1 MMTDKKKKYIWNFD
15 RYTNLKRVMY
25 NFVVGIMI
33 NANGMALFHVRFPV
47 DYINNPDCVLLQQL
61 GS

>member
-1 MMTDKKKKYIWNFD
+1 
-15 RYTNLKRVMY
+15 MY

-47 DYINNPDCVLLQQL
+47 DYINKPRLCPGTQL